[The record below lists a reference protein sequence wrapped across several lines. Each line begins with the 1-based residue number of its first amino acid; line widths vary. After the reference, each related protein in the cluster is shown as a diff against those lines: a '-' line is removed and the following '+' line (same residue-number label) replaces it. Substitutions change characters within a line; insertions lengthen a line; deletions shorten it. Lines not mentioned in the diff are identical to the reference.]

1 MEMVAKAWPNP
12 VSINP
17 APLAIETFRSR
28 FRDAVR
34 GVMVYSVGGLAMR
47 NVVAPW
53 WKDYT
58 IKESKGLLLVG
69 PKTVLRQTRKGAS
82 EVGLLVS
89 GIATL
94 EGDTVD
100 SPDKDVIRAI
110 GLLVTYGILSDAR
123 LTGVTEEFIYDCL
136 GSDYSGG
143 VVENAD
149 GTLTIF

>member
-1 MEMVAKAWPNP
+1 MLILSLLIMIIGLVGFIGSGKDTVASRFISYGCVKDSFA
-12 VSINP
+12 
-17 APLAIETFRSR
+17 APLKDACAAIFGWPRE
-28 FRDAVR
+28 
-34 GVMVYSVGGLAMR
+34 L
-47 NVVAPW
+47 
-53 WKDYT
+53 
-58 IKESKGLLLVG
+58 
-69 PKTVLRQTRKGAS
+69 
-82 EVGLLVS
+82 
-89 GIATL
+89 L